1 MGELK
6 FCSVKKIARKK
17 KAGARFAGDFAGRA
31 VKCVADDGMAE
42 SSHMDADLMGAA
54 NGVAAD
60 SGRDRAFVVLRPA
73 VHEGEVS
80 FLDAASC
87 ELSCQFAM
95 GCVVLCDYD
104 QATSFFVQTVD
115 DAGTQLAAD
124 LGERAEAVQQ

>member
-1 MGELK
+1 MMGAASVGFYFDEGEL
-6 FCSVKKIARKK
+6 
-17 KAGARFAGDFAGRA
+17 A
-31 VKCVADDGMAE
+31 VVGLQAALYYVVGSGVAASTASRG
-42 SSHMDADLMGAA
+42 HADAA

-73 VHEGEVS
+73 VHEGAAS

-95 GCVVLCDYD
+95 GCVVLCGYD
-104 QATSFFVQTVD
+104 QATRFFVQTSH

-124 LGERAEAVQQ
+124 LGERAEAVKQSVDQGG